1 MTSAARTQ
9 CEARTKSGTRCK
21 RNALPGEK
29 LCRQH
34 KKIEERRRPA
44 QQPSGPKRM
53 KRGPHDETGTVPRC
67 KVRAEGVADGSY
79 RGEFHSLVTGDDLFV
94 DV

>member
-1 MTSAARTQ
+1 MRLFVPILALGCAALSCPAAEASTNVVTNVVTSAARTQ

-34 KKIEERRRPA
+34 KKIEERGKPA
-44 QQPSGPKRM
+44 QQPSCPKR
-53 KRGPHDETGTVPRC
+53 RTPNT
-67 KVRAEGVADGSY
+67 
-79 RGEFHSLVTGDDLFV
+79 
-94 DV
+94 

>member
-1 MTSAARTQ
+1 MRLFVTVLALTCAALSCPWAEASTNAVTNVVSSVVRTQ

-34 KKIEERRRPA
+34 KKIEERRKPA
-44 QQPSGPKRM
+44 QQPSRPKR
-53 KRGPHDETGTVPRC
+53 RTPD
-67 KVRAEGVADGSY
+67 S
-79 RGEFHSLVTGDDLFV
+79 
-94 DV
+94 

>member
-1 MTSAARTQ
+1 MKLFVTVLALTCAVLSCPWAEASTNAVSNVVSSVVRTQ

-34 KKIEERRRPA
+34 KKIEERRNST
-44 QQPSGPKRM
+44 QQPSGLEK
-53 KRGPHDETGTVPRC
+53 
-67 KVRAEGVADGSY
+67 
-79 RGEFHSLVTGDDLFV
+79 
-94 DV
+94 

>member
-1 MTSAARTQ
+1 MKRVGLILAVGCLALSCPAAEASTNVVTNVVTSAARTQ

-34 KKIEERRRPA
+34 KKIEERRKPA
-44 QQPSGPKRM
+44 QQPSGLKKRT
-53 KRGPHDETGTVPRC
+53 PNT
-67 KVRAEGVADGSY
+67 
-79 RGEFHSLVTGDDLFV
+79 
-94 DV
+94 